1 MNDTNICGDQYPDF
15 LTHKE
20 LCQYLRIGHNRAYE
34 LSRTKGFPKVRFGN
48 RNIFPKQQ
56 VKEWMDRQAERQSSA
71 QSLKVA
77 K

>member
-1 MNDTNICGDQYPDF
+1 MENTNICSDQYPDF

-20 LCQYLRIGHNRAYE
+20 LCQYLRIGHNRAYQ
-34 LSRTKGFPKVRFGN
+34 LTRIKGFPKVAFGN

-56 VKEWMDRQAERQSSA
+56 VKEWMERQTERQGLP